1 MIGTAVIVLP
11 AFASSEH
18 DPSIVAGHRLARLN
32 IHVIAVQ
39 RDLARDGDYVEC
51 KEAPLARDESRWK
64 WRDKQDDRD
73 APGL

>member
-1 MIGTAVIVLP
+1 
-11 AFASSEH
+11 
-18 DPSIVAGHRLARLN
+18 VAGRGLARLH
-32 IHVIAVQ
+32 IEVIGVQ
-39 RDLARDGDYVEC
+39 GRFTRYSYYLEC

>member
-1 MIGTAVIVLP
+1 MVVLP
-11 AFASSEH
+11 TLAGPEENARV
-18 DPSIVAGHRLARLN
+18 VAGRGLARLH
-32 IHVIAVQ
+32 IEMIGVQ
-39 RDLARDGDYVEC
+39 GRFTRYGYYVEC

>member
-1 MIGTAVIVLP
+1 LAG
-11 AFASSEH
+11 SEENTRV
-18 DPSIVAGHRLARLN
+18 VAGRGLARLH
-32 IHVIAVQ
+32 IEVIGVQ
-39 RDLARDGDYVEC
+39 GRFTRYGDYVEC